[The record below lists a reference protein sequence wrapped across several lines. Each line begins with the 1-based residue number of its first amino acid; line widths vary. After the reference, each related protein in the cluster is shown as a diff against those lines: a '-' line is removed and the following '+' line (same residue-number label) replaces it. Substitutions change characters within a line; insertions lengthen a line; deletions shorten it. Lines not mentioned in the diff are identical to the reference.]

1 MTNITATT
9 GINPLVQP
17 LNTGE
22 EEQRVASTTRNASQ
36 DNVSARGPEASDEP
50 SPRNDS
56 QSSTQPQEE
65 INRRDDPELQA
76 RRAELNETNNEPRR
90 SEVNLD
96 APPGRPTQD
105 VTVTLSNNDQ
115 PETEVPTR
123 DALSRD
129 DLQNNEQPVQRND
142 SAPEPNQ
149 TQAVQ
154 SDAAQA
160 PADRNDLTN
169 GDNLQRVQSENAAQL
184 AETREAIRSSD
195 NTDIESSDDTSS
207 FSPSLADQNDEPDS
221 GAQNALVSGFLEQN
235 AEQRV
240 GINLNA
246 IA

>member
-22 EEQRVASTTRNASQ
+22 EEQRVASTTRNAAQ

-50 SPRNDS
+50 SPRNNS

-65 INRRDDPELQA
+65 INRRDDPELQS
-76 RRAELNETNNEPRR
+76 RRAEISETNSQPAR

-96 APPGRPTQD
+96 TPERPAND
-105 VTVTLSNNDQ
+105 VTVTLSDNN
-115 PETEVPTR
+115 ESEANT
-123 DALSRD
+123 LSRD
-129 DLQNNEQPVQRND
+129 ELVAQAANEQTTAEQRNEP
-142 SAPEPNQ
+142 APTPPPDQNE
-149 TQAVQ
+149 
-154 SDAAQA
+154 AAQA
-160 PADRNDLTN
+160 PVDRNDLTD
-169 GDNLQRVQSENAAQL
+169 GDNLQREQAENAAQL
-184 AETREAIRSSD
+184 AETREAIR
-195 NTDIESSDDTSS
+195 TSDDTEVETAEDDSS
-207 FSPSLADQNDEPDS
+207 AFSPSLANQDDESDTTV
-221 GAQNALVSGFLEQN
+221 QNALVSSFLEQN